1 MVLDAGHG
9 GKDAGAVGTNKVFEK
24 DVNLAV
30 ALKVGD
36 LIRKNLPGVKVIYT
50 RDDDRFVE
58 LYKRGKIANE
68 KEGDLFISIHCN
80 STPERNSKARGTEVY
95 LLRPGKTKDA
105 IDIAKT
111 ENSVIKYEDDP
122 ARYKELDDENYIL
135 TSMAHAAYM
144 HHSEKFAGLLNKS
157 FKEHTDRASRG
168 VKQAGFYVLVGASMP
183 NVLIELGF
191 ISNVEEEKYLA
202 SEKGQNQLAK
212 AIFEGIKS
220 YKDYYDIANNN

>member
-1 MVLDAGHG
+1 MLDAGHG
-9 GKDAGAVGTNKVFEK
+9 GKDAGAIGTNKGREK

-30 ALKVGD
+30 TLKVGN
-36 LIRKNLPGVKVIYT
+36 LIKKNMPGVKVVYT
-50 RDDDRFVE
+50 RSDDQFVE

-68 KEGDLFISIHCN
+68 SGGDLFVSIHCN
-80 STPERNSKARGTEVY
+80 STPERNSKAAGTEVY

-105 IDIAKT
+105 IAIAKR

-144 HHSEKFAGLLNKS
+144 IHSEKFAGFLTNS
-157 FKEHTDRASRG
+157 FKKHTDRASRG

-191 ISNVEEEKYLA
+191 ISNVEEEKYLL
-202 SEKGQNQLAK
+202 SEKGQEQLAK

-220 YKDYYDIANNN
+220 FKLYYDSVNDN